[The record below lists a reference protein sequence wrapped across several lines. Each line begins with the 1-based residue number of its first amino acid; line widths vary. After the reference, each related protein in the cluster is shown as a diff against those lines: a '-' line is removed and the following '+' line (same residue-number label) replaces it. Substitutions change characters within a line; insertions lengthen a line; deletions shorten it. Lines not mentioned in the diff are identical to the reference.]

1 MDDREAQKRA
11 DNGSVI
17 LQLILEDMTEEEKEK
32 IYVNK
37 ILPSDKSSIDEI
49 LDHS

>member
-1 MDDREAQKRA
+1 MDDRETQKKA

-32 IYVNK
+32 LYVND
-37 ILPSDKSSIDEI
+37 ILPRDKRSINEI
-49 LDHS
+49 LDDS